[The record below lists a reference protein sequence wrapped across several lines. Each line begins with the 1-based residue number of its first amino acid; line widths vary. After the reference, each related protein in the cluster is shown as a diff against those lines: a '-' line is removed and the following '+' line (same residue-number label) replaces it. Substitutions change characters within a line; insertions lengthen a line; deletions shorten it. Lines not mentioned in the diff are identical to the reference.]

1 MKSCIFV
8 VAGLVLAYV
17 IVALT
22 VFVMYGLIPFL
33 LGG

>member
-1 MKSCIFV
+1 VKSCVFV
-8 VAGLVLAYV
+8 VAGAMLAYA

-22 VFVMYGLIPFL
+22 VFIMYGLIPFL